1 MPIPTTAK
9 AARSNTTRPAMPSMQ
24 PPATTALDR
33 YRAGTV
39 IDPAAAAARFSGH
52 HARKT
57 TNAAGAAG

>member
-39 IDPAAAAARFSGH
+39 IDPAAAARFSGH